1 MEYPVYQGPAF
12 VGYMDEDD
20 CRDIL
25 RKREGRLVRRGSVRK
40 VILNSTATPR
50 TRALCNTST
59 RSAMSPTQ
67 REELY
72 SGFRKIHTD
81 GPVTAVLTVIR
92 KIRGAGLIL
101 DKKGIVR
108 CDGELVAWNEN
119 ERFPRRRFNPD
130 NIPLPMYQSEAHYRA
145 RKRKA

>member
-1 MEYPVYQGPAF
+1 
-12 VGYMDEDD
+12 
-20 CRDIL
+20 
-25 RKREGRLVRRGSVRK
+25 
-40 VILNSTATPR
+40 
-50 TRALCNTST
+50 
-59 RSAMSPTQ
+59 MSPTQ